1 MLTRVSK
8 EFHWEMSHRLPRH
21 AGLCKNIHG
30 HTYRLRL
37 DLFGTPDE
45 CGIVVDFFDID
56 RIMRP
61 IIDRLDHAFLC
72 EKSDTLILDFLQAN
86 NFKCEIL
93 DAPTTSENIVV
104 YLADLAEPKF
114 RALGNIS
121 RMTIRVYET
130 IGVFAEIT
138 REI

>member
-72 EKSDTLILDFLQAN
+72 EKSDTLILDFLQ
-86 NFKCEIL
+86 IG
-93 DAPTTSENIVV
+93 
-104 YLADLAEPKF
+104 
-114 RALGNIS
+114 RAH
-121 RMTIRVYET
+121 V
-130 IGVFAEIT
+130 
-138 REI
+138 